1 MDVKSYMTSAVVT
14 VSQETKVLEA
24 LDMMKENDFHRLP
37 VVKNGQMIGLITQEI
52 IQENS
57 PSTATSLS
65 IHEMNYL
72 LTKTKVGDIMQKK
85 VLTIHADDLLEEAAS
100 RMRDQKIGVLPVV
113 EEGNKIVGI
122 ITDKDIFSAFIDIMG
137 YNHKGSRIVIDIPE
151 DHPGILEDITNI
163 LAEAKI
169 SIDQIAVYRKDHF
182 TQVIIQ
188 MDSPNVNAIKEI
200 VTTSGYTVSSAIYK
214 EGKINNNN

>member
-1 MDVKSYMTSAVVT
+1 MDVKSYMTSTVVT
-14 VSQETKVLEA
+14 VAEETKVLEA

-37 VVKNGQMIGLITQEI
+37 VVKNGRMVGLVTQEI

-72 LTKTKVGDIMQKK
+72 LTKTTVGDIMQKK

-100 RMRDQKIGVLPVV
+100 RMRDQEIGVLPVV

-137 YNHKGSRIVIDIPE
+137 YNNKGSRIVIDIPE

-163 LAEAKI
+163 LAEAQI
-169 SIDQIAVYRKDHF
+169 SINQIAVYRKDHF

-188 MDSPNVNAIKEI
+188 MDSPDVNAIKEI
-200 VTTSGYTVSSAIYK
+200 LTTSGYTVSSAIYK
-214 EGKINNNN
+214 EGKK